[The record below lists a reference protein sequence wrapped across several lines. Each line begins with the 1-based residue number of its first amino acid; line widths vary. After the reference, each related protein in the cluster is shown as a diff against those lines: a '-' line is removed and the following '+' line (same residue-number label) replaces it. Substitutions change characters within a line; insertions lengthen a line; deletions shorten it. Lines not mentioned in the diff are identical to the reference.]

1 MSAKPKRE
9 PWHPAAW
16 DIADA
21 VAVQALSRGEATPD
35 QQKLALNWII
45 TSAAMT
51 YDETFVPGQA
61 DVSDY
66 LAGRRSVGNQVVKLL
81 HVNTA
86 VLRRTN
92 EGNPA

>member
-1 MSAKPKRE
+1 LSTKSKRE
-9 PWHPAAW
+9 PWHPAGW

-21 VAVQALSRGEATPD
+21 AALQALSRGEATPD
-35 QQKLALNWII
+35 QQRRALTWII

-51 YDETFVPGQA
+51 YDETFVAGQA

-81 HVNTA
+81 HINTA
-86 VLRRTN
+86 VLRRTI